1 LLIADCTTKNLAV
14 ERLSPAHVPHDVL
27 GDWLRLTLTYN
38 AGGVMG
44 LSLGPYSRIGFAA
57 LAVAALAVLVHF
69 RRTAP
74 GTATGP
80 TVGLALVMA
89 GAAGNLLD
97 RLRSARGVIDFID
110 VGIGSLRFWT
120 FNIADA
126 CLTTGAVLLAL
137 ALWRPL
143 RPRGAA

>member
-1 LLIADCTTKNLAV
+1 
-14 ERLSPAHVPHDVL
+14 
-27 GDWLRLTLTYN
+27 
-38 AGGVMG
+38 
-44 LSLGPYSRIGFAA
+44 
-57 LAVAALAVLVHF
+57 
-69 RRTAP
+69 
-74 GTATGP
+74 
-80 TVGLALVMA
+80 MA